1 MTQDPRNDQGTEK
14 AEPTVS
20 RRALIKAGSWI
31 IPAVLVIGIPKNALA
46 MTGSDAGGGTGGTGD
61 GDSYDYHDTD
71 WREALESFWRKLRY
85 RWSSWWN

>member
-1 MTQDPRNDQGTEK
+1 MTQEPRNDQSTAK

-31 IPAVLVIGIPKNALA
+31 IPAVLVVGIPKNALA
-46 MTGSDAGGGTGGTGD
+46 MTGSDAGGGSGGD
-61 GDSYDYHDTD
+61 GTYDHHETD

-85 RWSSWWN
+85 RWSSWWH